1 MLPFCVMSQEIAPC
15 DITTL
20 REDRHAAEENFVAEA
35 TRRRRRSSRASF
47 FLDFLQ
53 ESYSWKFFLCTK
65 GGNGIMERETE
76 PEEQLPVIRGSKSS
90 KGEWRL

>member
-20 REDRHAAEENFVAEA
+20 REDRHAAEKNIVAEA
-35 TRRRRRSSRASF
+35 TRRRQRSSRASF

-53 ESYSWKFFLCTK
+53 ELFLEIFLVYKRGKRYNGTRDGA
-65 GGNGIMERETE
+65 GGTASGDSVM
-76 PEEQLPVIRGSKSS
+76 QKQ
-90 KGEWRL
+90 